1 MTNTTTRISFPLK
14 TPIVCTTDGKGFWSA
29 ITRTITIRRI
39 ELDYI
44 SPTDEELLADYH
56 NDDLYVA
63 FRVYF
68 TKKDWDIQRHGLIYT
83 DERFIREL
91 RKQMNKMPTFRGIF
105 TTRGDAA
112 VDYTEQGQQGS
123 NYVSVAVLLKGKRKA
138 DFLRRLA
145 KLSGPGALSG
155 L

>member
-14 TPIVCTTDGKGFWSA
+14 TPIVCTTNGKGLWSES
-29 ITRTITIRRI
+29 IRTITIRRI

-44 SPTDEELLADYH
+44 FPTDGELLADD
-56 NDDLYVA
+56 DDLYVT
-63 FRVYF
+63 FCVYF

-105 TTRGDAA
+105 ATRGDAA

>member
-14 TPIVCTTDGKGFWSA
+14 TPIVCMTDGKGVWSES
-29 ITRTITIRRI
+29 IRTITIRRI

-44 SPTDEELLADYH
+44 SPTDEELLGATDE
-56 NDDLYVA
+56 NLYVA

-68 TKKDWDIQRHGLIYT
+68 TKKDWDIQRHGFIYT

-105 TTRGDAA
+105 ATRGDAA
-112 VDYTEQGQQGS
+112 VDYTEQGQQGI

>member
-1 MTNTTTRISFPLK
+1 MTNATTRISFPLK
-14 TPIVCTTDGKGFWSA
+14 TPIVCTTDGKGLWSESA
-29 ITRTITIRRI
+29 RTITIRRI

-44 SPTDEELLADYH
+44 FPTDEELLGATDE
-56 NDDLYVA
+56 DLYVA

-68 TKKDWDIQRHGLIYT
+68 TKKDWDIQRHGFIYT

-105 TTRGDAA
+105 ATRGNAA
-112 VDYTEQGQQGS
+112 VYYTEQGQQGT
-123 NYVSVAVLLKGKRKA
+123 NYVSVAVLLKGKRKS